1 MLETRSKRKA
11 LDSNYGKC
19 KDPSKRRKPILS
31 KEAADRKREK
41 MKLIAM
47 KRPKGRKWY
56 NNGNISIMAFE
67 CPKGFVKG
75 RLKRRNQLEVSHE

>member
-1 MLETRSKRKA
+1 
-11 LDSNYGKC
+11 
-19 KDPSKRRKPILS
+19 
-31 KEAADRKREK
+31 